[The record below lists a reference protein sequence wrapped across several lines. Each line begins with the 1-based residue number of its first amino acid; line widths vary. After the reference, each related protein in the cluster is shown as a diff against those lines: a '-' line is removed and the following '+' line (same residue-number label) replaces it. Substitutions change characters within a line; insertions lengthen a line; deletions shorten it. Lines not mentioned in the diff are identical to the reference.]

1 MWFLFLCEFIG
12 NSRILYCLKVNK
24 YCNIFVLLFL
34 LKQLKVKYLLNFINH
49 VFRLVCPTVGL
60 FALCNLF
67 LSHDALQFQDFQ
79 DLFPYLSSHCRGK
92 NIKHIL
98 SFIRRSLPFPS
109 LPPLV
114 CLCPLYSV
122 AEGGSVVALNTII
135 TILLTQLRQAR
146 YAPEPPYPSSA
157 PPLSL
162 YRTPMARCHNV
173 RPTVLNRHNRSSSSG
188 SAATVFVC
196 DKVLNKH

>member
-1 MWFLFLCEFIG
+1 MQHFCAI
-12 NSRILYCLKVNK
+12 I
-24 YCNIFVLLFL
+24 FL
-34 LKQLKVKYLLNFINH
+34 LKQFNVKYLLNFINH

-98 SFIRRSLPFPS
+98 SFIRRSLPFS
-109 LPPLV
+109 PPLL

-157 PPLSL
+157 PPPPSL
-162 YRTPMARCHNV
+162 YPTPMARCHNV
-173 RPTVLNRHNRSSSSG
+173 RPTVLNRHNRSSSSSSG
-188 SAATVFVC
+188 SYR
-196 DKVLNKH
+196 LRLR